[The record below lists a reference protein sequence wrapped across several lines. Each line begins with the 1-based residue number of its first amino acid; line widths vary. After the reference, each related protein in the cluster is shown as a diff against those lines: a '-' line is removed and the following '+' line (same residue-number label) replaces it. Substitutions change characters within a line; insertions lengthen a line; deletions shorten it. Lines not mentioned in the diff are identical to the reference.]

1 VNPNP
6 FMFHSEFCGVWLVIT
21 RGSHWFKSFT
31 SCNVLLHTTYNL
43 VHSMQTNRLALEHF
57 RALKTEKP
65 RSKIAFFRGLYPEI
79 VATLSVG
86 HTLRDIHKRLVEDG
100 IAISYPLLRNYINR
114 IRRERSRSPFVQ
126 KRPAPTLPVALERT
140 PAATEDPLANAMKAL
155 SKPRYD
161 IRQAMCDGDPTKKK
175 LI

>member
-1 VNPNP
+1 
-6 FMFHSEFCGVWLVIT
+6 
-21 RGSHWFKSFT
+21 
-31 SCNVLLHTTYNL
+31 
-43 VHSMQTNRLALEHF
+43 MQTSQLALQHF

-79 VATLSVG
+79 VATLSTG
-86 HTLRDIHKRLVEDG
+86 HTLRDIHRRLVEDG
-100 IAISYPLLRNYINR
+100 VEISYPLLRNYINR
-114 IRRERSRSPFVQ
+114 IRRERARSPFVQ
-126 KRPAPTLPVALERT
+126 KRPAPRLPVAPERT

-155 SKPRYD
+155 NKPRYD

>member
-1 VNPNP
+1 
-6 FMFHSEFCGVWLVIT
+6 MFHSKFCGVWLVIT
-21 RGSHWFKSFT
+21 RGSRWFKSFT
-31 SCNVLLHTTYNL
+31 SCNILVHTTYSL
-43 VHSMQTNRLALEHF
+43 VHSMQTSRLALEHF

-79 VATLSVG
+79 VATLSIG
-86 HTLRDIHKRLVEDG
+86 HTLRDIHRRLVEDG
-100 IAISYPLLRNYINR
+100 VDISYPLLRSYINR

-126 KRPAPTLPVALERT
+126 KRPAPTLAVALELM
-140 PAATEDPLANAMKAL
+140 PGATEDPLANAMRVL